1 MEGKRYNGGEEACE
15 GRSRER
21 ECVRVQHTDRRLEAH
36 SRRAIVNPSHA
47 HTTHMPCTCHAHAMH
62 MHMRVGWSSCCASS
76 TSSTPSRTARCARA
90 WYRCACY
97 VVSLSSPPISTHLN
111 PTLPHPPPPS
121 QIDEPEL
128 SAYMR
133 YLGYRPKKNEVD
145 DMIWEVLSAPA
156 LISASFSAS
165 ASAATLPSISQ
176 AHTSTPPT
184 PQPPSP
190 SAPSPS
196 PSDQIHP
203 HSTRLTLTL

>member
-1 MEGKRYNGGEEACE
+1 MH
-15 GRSRER
+15 
-21 ECVRVQHTDRRLEAH
+21 V
-36 SRRAIVNPSHA
+36 
-47 HTTHMPCTCHAHAMH
+47 PCTCHAHAH
-62 MHMRVGWSSCCASS
+62 ACRLEQLLRVFHKLDAKQDGKV
-76 TSSTPSRTARCARA
+76 
-90 WYRCACY
+90 CACM
-97 VVSLSSPPISTHLN
+97 VPLCMLCRLPLLTPNLDPPQPHPPSPSIHLN
-111 PTLPHPPPPS
+111 PPLPHPHPPS

-184 PQPPSP
+184 PQPPTP

>member
-1 MEGKRYNGGEEACE
+1 MTSQESLSKVQEQYNKQNECASTRTTNVRLEKVRGLVEGKRYNGGEEACE

-111 PTLPHPPPPS
+111 PTLP
-121 QIDEPEL
+121 
-128 SAYMR
+128 
-133 YLGYRPKKNEVD
+133 RPQ
-145 DMIWEVLSAPA
+145 S
-156 LISASFSAS
+156 
-165 ASAATLPSISQ
+165 
-176 AHTSTPPT
+176 TSTPP
-184 PQPPSP
+184 S
-190 SAPSPS
+190 
-196 PSDQIHP
+196 
-203 HSTRLTLTL
+203 LTLTPPRRSTSPSSQRTCAT